1 MAHGHADYGVGT
13 PVQTVHTSMDVA
25 ELAARLGSPDTF
37 DRRGN
42 VLWFDDFEGGIEK
55 WSFGSVPAGGSLVW
69 SSDSSKTGRFC
80 AKLTAPA
87 MITGVSQMTCR
98 LAYPVTTRLGFEV
111 AFSLPVEDLALIYLQ
126 LHLFLGRVGHLANL
140 GYDGSTHGLVYVDR
154 DAGEVVLTPPVEL
167 GTFLN
172 FFHVIKVVVD
182 IETSEY
188 VRAVLDNHEWD
199 LTGGKLQDYMAPD
212 YDELVGVFGLL
223 VDTIDQPHALVD
235 NCIVTMNE
243 P

>member
-1 MAHGHADYGVGT
+1 MAHGHPDYGVGS
-13 PVQTVHTSMDVA
+13 PLQTVHTSTDIA

-42 VLWFDDFEGGIEK
+42 VLWMDDFEGGIEK
-55 WSFGSVPAGGSLVW
+55 WEFGSVPAGGSLVW

-80 AKLTAPA
+80 AKMTAVA
-87 MITGVSQMTCR
+87 SDGGVSQMTCR

-111 AFSLPVEDLALIYLQ
+111 AFSLPVEDLALISLQ
-126 LHLFLGRVGHLANL
+126 LQLFLGGVGHLAQL
-140 GYDGSTHGLVYVDR
+140 SYYGATHTLVYMDKVLR
-154 DAGEVVLTPPVEL
+154 EVPLTPPVEL
-167 GTFLN
+167 GTYRI
-172 FFHVIKVVVD
+172 FFHVMKVVID

-199 LTGGKLQDYMAPD
+199 LAGGKLDDYMAPD
-212 YDELVGVFGLL
+212 FDELVGVFGLL
-223 VDTIDQPHALVD
+223 VDTDEEPHVLVD
-235 NCIVTMNE
+235 NCIITMNE